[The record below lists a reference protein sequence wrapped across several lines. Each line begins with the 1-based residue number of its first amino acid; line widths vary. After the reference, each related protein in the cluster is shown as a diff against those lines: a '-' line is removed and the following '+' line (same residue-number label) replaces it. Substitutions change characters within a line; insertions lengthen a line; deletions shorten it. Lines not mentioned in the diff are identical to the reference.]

1 MSHTSF
7 WTRPCGIMGTV
18 SGSELVSSNG
28 TLGWDG
34 FGTLRIRYD
43 ASAAGLGKLAKSL
56 RTRLG
61 ERTVPVEAL
70 QSIALSLGPGAP
82 VVSLEL
88 REHADPLLSVGGG
101 YFAALLDPYR
111 FFFDDADRAVAE
123 RLVADVKAMLARR
136 QVPASASQQWLVAP
150 PVAPD
155 RIEGRDA
162 TVFLAGGHLAFAY
175 KWAASR
181 KKKADGDR
189 LSVPLADITDVEW
202 TPTDRR
208 LGTRGC
214 FRISTARTPL
224 ERPKPRHDP
233 AAVLT
238 EPRTDVDVLFFAARL
253 LTRIRP

>member
-1 MSHTSF
+1 M
-7 WTRPCGIMGTV
+7 
-18 SGSELVSSNG
+18 SSNG

-43 ASAAGLGKLAKSL
+43 ASAAGLEKLARSL

-70 QSIALSLGPGAP
+70 QGISLSMSPGAP
-82 VVSLEL
+82 VVTLEL
-88 REHADPLLSVGGG
+88 REHADPLLSVSGGS
-101 YFAALLDPYR
+101 FAALLDPYR
-111 FFFDDADRAVAE
+111 FFLDAADRSTAE
-123 RLVADVKAMLARR
+123 WLVADVKAMLARR
-136 QVPASASQQWLVAP
+136 QVPTSPSLQWLVAP

-175 KWAASR
+175 KWTASR
-181 KKKADGDR
+181 KKKADGER

-202 TPTDRR
+202 TPNEGR
-208 LGTRGC
+208 LRTKGF
-214 FRISTARTPL
+214 FRISTARTAL

-233 AAVLT
+233 AALLT
-238 EPRTDVDVLFFAARL
+238 DPRTDVDVLFFAARL